1 MELGVGR
8 EARIDSRTTKE
19 IQGDERLGQKA
30 VPKMKRKVFV
40 SAAETGDEMVL
51 ERADG
56 TFSGIAAVDI
66 AGGTSWKSIP
76 SAVMNCW
83 SVVEASL
90 SSFWSCGRRPR

>member
-1 MELGVGR
+1 MDLGVGG
-8 EARIDSRTTKE
+8 EAGIDAGTTKE
-19 IQGDERLGQKA
+19 IHGDERLGQEA

-66 AGGTSWKSIP
+66 GWD
-76 SAVMNCW
+76 
-83 SVVEASL
+83 
-90 SSFWSCGRRPR
+90 